1 MRLAALVLAAGKSSR
16 MGTNKLLLEVGG
28 KSVIEHILLS
38 LRPIETIV
46 VLGHKPNEI
55 QKILQRHKVRAV
67 LNPEYHKGMITSVQ
81 AGIKKFEHTN
91 VEAVYLVLGD
101 SFGFSKDL
109 LYEMEIFLKNNP
121 SILIVSP
128 VFDGKRGHPVLF
140 RRKLFKRILE
150 LKEFETL
157 KMLFDRFEK
166 KHRFVSGDIW
176 TIIDLD
182 TPKDYE
188 LVKNLWKNR

>member
-1 MRLAALVLAAGKSSR
+1 
-16 MGTNKLLLEVGG
+16 MGANKLLLEVDG
-28 KSVIEHILLS
+28 KSVIEHILISLS
-38 LRPIETIV
+38 PIETMV
-46 VLGHKPNEI
+46 VLGHKPHEI

-81 AGIKKFEHTN
+81 VGIKKIAHTN

-101 SFGFSKDL
+101 SFGFSKNI
-109 LYEMEIFLKNNP
+109 LYEMEIVLKNNP

-140 RRKLFKRILE
+140 RRKLFKEILE

-188 LVKNLWKNR
+188 MVKNLWKNR

>member
-1 MRLAALVLAAGKSSR
+1 MRIAAIVLAAGKSSR
-16 MGTNKLLLEVGG
+16 MGANKLLLEVGG
-28 KSVIEHILLS
+28 KSVIEYILFS
-38 LRPIETIV
+38 LHPIETIV
-46 VLGHKPNEI
+46 ILGHKPHEI
-55 QKILQRHKVRAV
+55 QNILQRYKVRAV
-67 LNPEYHKGMITSVQ
+67 LNPEYQKGMITSVQ
-81 AGIKKFEHTN
+81 AGIKKIEHTN
-91 VEAVYLVLGD
+91 VEAVFLVLGD
-101 SFGFSKDL
+101 SFGFNKNL
-109 LYEMEIFLKNNP
+109 LYEMEIVLKNNP

-140 RRKLFKRILE
+140 RRKLFKDILE

-182 TPKDYE
+182 TPEDYE
-188 LVKNLWKNR
+188 MVKTLWKNQ